1 MGEELHTY
9 FEGRRVRRWAKRIG
23 RGLDRTVPRLA
34 DHALAISE
42 PGVESLRALGC
53 AEVSYVPPGVD
64 PDELPETRP
73 APLPP
78 GPWVVYAGNPDRYQ
92 DLDVLIEAM
101 RDVPQAGL
109 LMVSAAPLD
118 DWADCGLLRLSW
130 CRRIHL
136 TRCGPTSRRAA
147 CRLPRTVC
155 SGYPIKLLN
164 YLGMGLPTVAARGRR
179 RNCSAWLRCRTMTP
193 RRPPPSGRCWRTRR
207 RRRVGAAART
217 HVLSACTW
225 DARAGELESVYWK
238 VLDGSEA
245 CRTVLAEA
253 MMRPSR
259 VDCLE
264 RSSDG
269 SNCFPFALIALLLLA
284 GCTGTEEEF
293 GTPGSGGGGGV
304 MTTPM

>member
-118 DWADCGLLRLSW
+118 DWADCGLPRLKLVQTDSFDEVRATRGEQRGRTSTDRLLRL
-130 CRRIHL
+130 
-136 TRCGPTSRRAA
+136 PDQVAQ
-147 CRLPRTVC
+147 LPRDGVADGC
-155 SGYPIKLLN
+155 GSGVGETPGVVAVPNHDPGAMAAALRSLLED
-164 YLGMGLPTVAARGRR
+164 
-179 RNCSAWLRCRTMTP
+179 TP
-193 RRPPPSGRCWRTRR
+193 R

-238 VLDGSEA
+238 VLDGSKHA
-245 CRTVLAEA
+245 
-253 MMRPSR
+253 
-259 VDCLE
+259 E
-264 RSSDG
+264 RSSQR
-269 SNCFPFALIALLLLA
+269 L
-284 GCTGTEEEF
+284 
-293 GTPGSGGGGGV
+293 
-304 MTTPM
+304 